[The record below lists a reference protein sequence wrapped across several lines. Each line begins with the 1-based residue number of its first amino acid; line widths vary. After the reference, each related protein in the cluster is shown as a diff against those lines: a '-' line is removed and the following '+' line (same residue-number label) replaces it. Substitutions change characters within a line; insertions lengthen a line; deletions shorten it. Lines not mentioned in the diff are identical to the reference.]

1 MHASVVRMFQQ
12 GWTLPACRSKY
23 SQGVLD
29 EAQTCTALQ
38 NAQRAGISLT
48 PASQAVLGMPEG
60 PSREQAC
67 QRQKGQPLVLQ
78 TCITCMGVINKT
90 LDEVRTCALVSQ
102 SEP

>member
-1 MHASVVRMFQQ
+1 M
-12 GWTLPACRSKY
+12 
-23 SQGVLD
+23 LD

-38 NAQRAGISLT
+38 NAQRAGIPLT

-78 TCITCMGVINKT
+78 SCITCMGVINKT
-90 LDEVRTCALVSQ
+90 LDEVRFCAVSV
-102 SEP
+102 SLSR

>member
-1 MHASVVRMFQQ
+1 M
-12 GWTLPACRSKY
+12 
-23 SQGVLD
+23 LD

-38 NAQRAGISLT
+38 NAQRAGIPLT

-60 PSREQAC
+60 ASREQAC

-78 TCITCMGVINKT
+78 SCITCMDVIKKT
-90 LDEVRTCALVSQ
+90 LDEVSVRALISQ